1 MTGGGAEKTGGLTH
15 TGPGTPMHSGDGEI
29 AVTGC
34 HSIVAVPFE
43 LSPPSAFISSFR
55 SGHCLTGCVRL
66 SCAETASS
74 P

>member
-1 MTGGGAEKTGGLTH
+1 
-15 TGPGTPMHSGDGEI
+15 MHSGDGEI

-43 LSPPSAFISSFR
+43 LSPPSGFISSFR

-66 SCAETASS
+66 V
-74 P
+74 